1 MKFDR
6 LPEISVID
14 IIARILASLISF
26 GIPFVIG
33 LLVGHFCW

>member
-6 LPEISVID
+6 LPEISITN
-14 IIARILASLISF
+14 IIARILSYVILF
-26 GIPFVIG
+26 GVPFGIG

>member
-6 LPEISVID
+6 LPEISIID
-14 IIARILASLISF
+14 IIARILASVILF
-26 GIPFVIG
+26 GVPFGIG